1 MEMAW
6 NPIVVV
12 TDLRLASQILSDRCL
27 KLSAKWCAE
36 QWMGLPPEVVV
47 SAAATSAA
55 VVTRLDEH
63 SSLDAVSTTTISEK
77 LLLSTSV
84 LHQHD
89 PAVQYSKAV
98 FELGEYAHAAA
109 ILSETSLQNKAA
121 SVEIMPPPLPGLSPN
136 FAFDIG
142 GTTLPGGITTQH
154 VADMA
159 EQINIGPRF
168 ALGVAS
174 DLAGKL
180 PVAVAQAH
188 ESIRPSLT
196 PRDANMAARLATYV
210 DRLVRQS
217 YKRMMD

>member
-1 MEMAW
+1 MSNEGGEETMEMAW
-6 NPIVVV
+6 NPIVAV

-63 SSLDAVSTTTISEK
+63 SSLDAVSTTSISEE

-121 SVEIMPPPLPGLSPN
+121 SVEIMPPPLPGLSP
-136 FAFDIG
+136 
-142 GTTLPGGITTQH
+142 
-154 VADMA
+154 
-159 EQINIGPRF
+159 
-168 ALGVAS
+168 
-174 DLAGKL
+174 K
-180 PVAVAQAH
+180 
-188 ESIRPSLT
+188 
-196 PRDANMAARLATYV
+196 ATYFRAYALYMAGERAREQKLLELEGCAAIPCTSPSSVVV
-210 DRLVRQS
+210 DLLIMSFPFHV
-217 YKRMMD
+217 

>member
-1 MEMAW
+1 MTNEAGEDTMEMAW
-6 NPIVVV
+6 NPIVAV

-47 SAAATSAA
+47 SAAAA
-55 VVTRLDEH
+55 VSTGLEEN
-63 SSLDAVSTTTISEK
+63 SSLDATSSTTISEE

-121 SVEIMPPPLPGLSPN
+121 SVESMSPPLPDLSP
-136 FAFDIG
+136 
-142 GTTLPGGITTQH
+142 
-154 VADMA
+154 
-159 EQINIGPRF
+159 
-168 ALGVAS
+168 
-174 DLAGKL
+174 K
-180 PVAVAQAH
+180 
-188 ESIRPSLT
+188 
-196 PRDANMAARLATYV
+196 ATYFRAYALYMAGERAKEEKLLELEGCV
-210 DRLVRQS
+210 DML
-217 YKRMMD
+217 